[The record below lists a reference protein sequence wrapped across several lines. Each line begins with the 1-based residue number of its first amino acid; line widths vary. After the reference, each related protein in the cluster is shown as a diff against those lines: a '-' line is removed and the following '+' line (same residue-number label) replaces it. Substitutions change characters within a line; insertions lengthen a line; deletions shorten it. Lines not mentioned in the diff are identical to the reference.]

1 MFNNKMIS
9 TIVFASIICLL
20 IGCGGSGTGTGPT
33 SFVTLKTYP
42 SGTSVLTSEDTS
54 AAELPHYNSVAIH
67 ENMETVK
74 EVFDDSANT
83 QITIVSDDEEGVVIT
98 EIGTSSAGKTIQIGY
113 LGYYL
118 DAAKNEFVALAEG
131 MLDGEYGVLSGGVKV
146 NGMPSGTYTY
156 QGVSNMA
163 MNGSTQGQTVLD
175 TEVGTSSMTANF
187 SNNTGSLQTNTSSYS
202 YNENNIVINPS
213 DGSFSGS
220 TGTIGMTG
228 GTMEAAN
235 VKGYFSGT
243 NAAGMH
249 GAAYSAGNQ
258 DNFATVFVGKKQ

>member
-1 MFNNKMIS
+1 MFINKMIS
-9 TIVFASIICLL
+9 TIAFASIIGLL

-33 SFVTLKTYP
+33 SYVTLKTYP
-42 SGTSVLTSEDTS
+42 SGTSVLTAEDTS

-187 SNNTGSLQTNTSSYS
+187 SNNTGSLQTNTDSYS

-249 GAAYSAGNQ
+249 GAAYSAGNE
-258 DNFATVFVGKKQ
+258 DTFVTVFVGKKQ

>member
-1 MFNNKMIS
+1 
-9 TIVFASIICLL
+9 
-20 IGCGGSGTGTGPT
+20 
-33 SFVTLKTYP
+33 
-42 SGTSVLTSEDTS
+42 
-54 AAELPHYNSVAIH
+54 
-67 ENMETVK
+67 
-74 EVFDDSANT
+74 
-83 QITIVSDDEEGVVIT
+83 
-98 EIGTSSAGKTIQIGY
+98 
-113 LGYYL
+113 
-118 DAAKNEFVALAEG
+118 
-131 MLDGEYGVLSGGVKV
+131 
-146 NGMPSGTYTY
+146 
-156 QGVSNMA
+156 MA

-187 SNNTGSLQTNTSSYS
+187 SNNTGSLQTNTDSYS

-249 GAAYSAGNQ
+249 GAAYSAGNE
-258 DNFATVFVGKKQ
+258 DTFATVFVGKKQ